1 MSATA
6 SYPVLVSRSLIA
18 LFAILWLV
26 GCGGGAAVAPPG
38 APDESVL
45 APAEQ
50 ALAKARAAD
59 ADTFAPRALDAARR
73 RIATARD
80 ILYAAARSNR
90 ELSATEQARVEQ
102 LVAAAEL
109 DARSAL
115 VQTQAGAVQTKL
127 GELQGQLGDHNQSQ
141 TQAQPQTEVSP

>member
-1 MSATA
+1 MVVIAVAT
-6 SYPVLVSRSLIA
+6 
-18 LFAILWLV
+18 
-26 GCGGGAAVAPPG
+26 GCAGGAIKAPS

-50 ALAKARAAD
+50 ALAKARAAQ
-59 ADTFAPRALDAARR
+59 ADTFAPRVVDASRR

-80 ILYAAARSNR
+80 ILYDAAR
-90 ELSATEQARVEQ
+90 ARRPLNNGEKSRVDR

-115 VQTQAGAVQTKL
+115 VQTQAKAVQSKL
-127 GELQGQLGDHNQSQ
+127 GELRGQSGGAGRAPAN
-141 TQAQPQTEVSP
+141 TEMNATTNPPMTPTGGTP